1 MATPLS
7 SYVLTYNS
15 ARYLARVLTQLKRV
29 ADEVI
34 VADSGSTDQ
43 TVAIAR
49 AAGCRVET
57 RPFTD
62 FGEQRN
68 WALSLCRHDYV
79 LFPDSDE
86 IMSDALVETLLAMK
100 ERGLDRECYLIR
112 RETFICG
119 QMVHTFYPS
128 ISPDYQIR
136 LVRRSLTSYAPT
148 HRVHELAVGLRD
160 GALVDATIE
169 HRAVADLVE
178 LEQKLQLYTDLAA
191 ADIADRGGAPWL
203 LTLQALTR
211 GPFAFMKW
219 YGRRG
224 GWRDGRLG
232 LTLGHFAYRYTYLKY
247 LKASRLVRARQ
258 AVALSPKA
266 ATDGVSAARDS

>member
-15 ARYLARVLTQLKRV
+15 ARHLARVLAQLKRV

-68 WALSLCRHDYV
+68 WALSLCTHDYV

-136 LVRRSLTSYAPT
+136 LFRRSVASYAPT
-148 HRVHELAVGLRD
+148 HRVHELAVGIRD
-160 GALVDATIE
+160 AECIDATIE
-169 HRAVADLVE
+169 HQAATDFAE
-178 LEQKLQLYTDLAA
+178 LEHKLQLYTDLAA

-203 LTLQALTR
+203 MTLQALTR

-219 YGRRG
+219 YGGRG

-232 LTLGHFAYRYTYLKY
+232 LRLGNFAYRYTYLKY
-247 LKASRLVRARQ
+247 LKARRLVQARRA
-258 AVALSPKA
+258 A
-266 ATDGVSAARDS
+266 APASRAAGVSAARKT